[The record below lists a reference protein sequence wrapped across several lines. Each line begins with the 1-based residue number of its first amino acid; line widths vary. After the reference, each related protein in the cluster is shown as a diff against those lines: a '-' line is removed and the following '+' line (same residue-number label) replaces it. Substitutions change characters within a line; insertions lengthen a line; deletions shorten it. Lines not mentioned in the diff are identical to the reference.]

1 MLMNLIQIKTKIRR
15 LAYRI
20 RYEYMTL
27 NNVVMTIALIIAA
40 TWVWGAV
47 SAMQRNFALQH
58 NLEDKNRQL
67 TLTQLEVET
76 LKYQSQYYKSTEY
89 QELTAREHYG
99 LALPGEKLLILS
111 PNSAK
116 ASENNQ
122 FATAQSTATVEKSN
136 NFQQWMDFFS
146 GKSARNLK

>member
-1 MLMNLIQIKTKIRR
+1 MNLIQIKTKIRR

-40 TWVWGAV
+40 SWVWGAV

-99 LALPGEKLLILS
+99 LALPGEKLLVLP
-111 PNSAK
+111 PNSVR

-122 FATAQSTATVEKSN
+122 SATAQSMATVEKSS
-136 NFQQWMDFFS
+136 NFQQWVDFFS